1 MLSLT
6 HSLYCPLKYE
16 QKKLTKSLSIDTFQR
31 DMVNSTTPAYLT
43 LIHPFEVNTSILSR
57 GFSPDDLACKG
68 CSHPGQGNVISC
80 LFEDLGAV

>member
-1 MLSLT
+1 MNKRNS
-6 HSLYCPLKYE
+6 
-16 QKKLTKSLSIDTFQR
+16 QKKPKHRYISER
-31 DMVNSTTPAYLT
+31 YVNSTAPAYLT

-80 LFEDLGAV
+80 LFEESGAV